1 MASKPQLPSK
11 VPATSLSDAD
21 AVVMARVTAPFGIKG
36 WLKLQTFTE
45 YADSLDQFDSW
56 FVSSA
61 SGWQEVEVED
71 FAVNVKSVVA
81 KLKGIDDRTAAEKLG
96 KRDIAV
102 PRSWLDQPD
111 GDEYYWIDLI
121 GASVVNEAG
130 ESLGTVETLME
141 TGANDVLVV
150 RSEKGAGNS
159 AGSTEILIPFV
170 SAYLANVDR
179 EKKVVTVRWERH
191 WQENDSKDGK

>member
-1 MASKPQLPSK
+1 
-11 VPATSLSDAD
+11 
-21 AVVMARVTAPFGIKG
+21 MARVTAPFGIKG

-56 FVSSA
+56 FISSA

-102 PRSWLDQPD
+102 PRSWLDQPEK
-111 GDEYYWIDLI
+111 DEYYWIDLI
-121 GASVVNEAG
+121 GAKVVNEAG
-130 ESLGTVETLME
+130 EALGKVETLME

-170 SAYLANVDR
+170 SEYLANVDR

>member
-1 MASKPQLPSK
+1 
-11 VPATSLSDAD
+11 
-21 AVVMARVTAPFGIKG
+21 MARVTAPFGIKG

-61 SGWQEVEVED
+61 NGWQAIEVED

-102 PRSWLDQPD
+102 PRSWLDQPEK
-111 GDEYYWIDLI
+111 DEYYWIDLI
-121 GASVVNEAG
+121 GAKVVNETG
-130 ESLGTVETLME
+130 EALGTVETLME

-150 RSEKGAGNS
+150 RSGNS

-170 SAYLANVDR
+170 SEYLANVDR
-179 EKKVVTVRWERH
+179 QNKVVTVRWERH
-191 WQENDSKDGK
+191 WQESESQDSK

>member
-1 MASKPQLPSK
+1 
-11 VPATSLSDAD
+11 
-21 AVVMARVTAPFGIKG
+21 MARVTAPFGIKG

-56 FVSSA
+56 FISSA
-61 SGWQEVEVED
+61 NGWQEVGVED

-102 PRSWLDQPD
+102 PRSWLDQPEK
-111 GDEYYWIDLI
+111 DEYYWIDLI
-121 GASVVNEAG
+121 GARVINEAG
-130 ESLGTVETLME
+130 ETLGTIETLME

-150 RSEKGAGNS
+150 RSGKNAAGS
-159 AGSTEILIPFV
+159 AGESEILIPFV
-170 SAYLANVDR
+170 SEYLANVDR
-179 EKKVVTVRWERH
+179 QNKVVTVRWQRQ

>member
-1 MASKPQLPSK
+1 
-11 VPATSLSDAD
+11 
-21 AVVMARVTAPFGIKG
+21 MARIAAPFGIKG

-61 SGWQEVEVED
+61 NGWQEVEVED

-102 PRSWLDQPD
+102 PRSWLDQPEN
-111 GDEYYWIDLI
+111 DEYYWIDLI
-121 GASVVNEAG
+121 GAKVVNEAG
-130 ESLGTVETLME
+130 EPLGTIETLME

-150 RSEKGAGNS
+150 RSGNS
-159 AGSTEILIPFV
+159 TGNTEILIPFV
-170 SAYLANVDR
+170 SEYLANVDR
-179 EKKVVTVRWERH
+179 QNKVVTVRWERH
-191 WQENDSKDGK
+191 WQESEAKDSK

>member
-1 MASKPQLPSK
+1 VASNPQLPSK
-11 VPATSLSDAD
+11 VQATSLSDAD

-61 SGWQEVEVED
+61 NGWQAIEVED

-102 PRSWLDQPD
+102 PRSWLDQPEK
-111 GDEYYWIDLI
+111 DEYYWIDLI

-130 ESLGTVETLME
+130 EALGTIETLME

-150 RSEKGAGNS
+150 RSGESAGNS

-170 SAYLANVDR
+170 SEYLANVDR
-179 EKKVVTVRWERH
+179 QNKVVTVRWERH
-191 WQENDSKDGK
+191 WQENDAKDSK

>member
-1 MASKPQLPSK
+1 MANKPLLPSK
-11 VPATSLSDAD
+11 VQPNALSDAD
-21 AVVMARVTAPFGIKG
+21 AVVMARIAAPFGIKG

-45 YADSLDQFDSW
+45 YANSLDHFDSW

-61 SGWQEVEVED
+61 NGWQEVEVED

-81 KLKGIDDRTAAEKLG
+81 KLKGIDDRTAAEQIG

-121 GASVVNEAG
+121 GASVVNESG
-130 ESLGTVETLME
+130 ELLGNIETLME

-150 RSEKGAGNS
+150 RSAKNAGNS
-159 AGSTEILIPFV
+159 AGNTEILIPFV
-170 SAYLANVDR
+170 SQYLANVDR
-179 EKKVVTVRWERH
+179 QNKVVTVRWERH
-191 WQENDSKDGK
+191 WQESESKDSK